1 MNRFF
6 HRRPKLFSGMIGTLI
21 CCLVVFPI
29 VNTGVLSTEAL
40 AQVINTEDLDAQVQD
55 QDQDQDQEISTL
67 SKDEKKKMVETGV
80 AQYEQGNWI
89 EARQTLEQAREAF
102 PENFAVPYYLGLIY
116 LKEGQRSAAIA
127 EWQQYVAM
135 DPDSENAMKIRKS
148 LTILLR
154 EQAQEYARRAI
165 ANEAALP
172 DVPLAEN
179 TVAVTPFR
187 NLGSA
192 DLAPLGKGMAAM
204 VIHDLTQVGD
214 LQVVE
219 RIKLQV
225 LLDEMKLGKSDLVD
239 PQTAPKVGR
248 LLRARNVT
256 AGTFADLEKESLQ
269 VASAVVDAE
278 HDKTIGTQDVQ
289 GEMKKFY
296 ELEKEIACSIVQDL
310 GKDCNDMPK
319 AFEKVHTKSL
329 PAFVAFSQGLDHF
342 DAEEYDQARDK
353 FQDALDEDPDFDL
366 ARAAL
371 IATPFSAM
379 LLMTTSQLVSSA
391 SATGVSSGA
400 AGGAVAASTAGG
412 VSLGTT
418 AAIVGGAAL
427 IGGGAAALGGG
438 GGGDETP
445 SPEPTVPDLAGNWR
459 GTWTDSDNNSGDILL
474 SITQDGT
481 NLTGN
486 ASVSGSECIS
496 TGTISGSVSNTTLDL
511 TITSGSDRASYNAT
525 YDVATNGIE
534 GNFNFVAGACAG
546 NTGNFSMT
554 QTGGADVSW

>member
-1 MNRFF
+1 
-6 HRRPKLFSGMIGTLI
+6 
-21 CCLVVFPI
+21 
-29 VNTGVLSTEAL
+29 
-40 AQVINTEDLDAQVQD
+40 
-55 QDQDQDQEISTL
+55 
-67 SKDEKKKMVETGV
+67 
-80 AQYEQGNWI
+80 
-89 EARQTLEQAREAF
+89 
-102 PENFAVPYYLGLIY
+102 
-116 LKEGQRSAAIA
+116 
-127 EWQQYVAM
+127 
-135 DPDSENAMKIRKS
+135 
-148 LTILLR
+148 
-154 EQAQEYARRAI
+154 
-165 ANEAALP
+165 
-172 DVPLAEN
+172 
-179 TVAVTPFR
+179 
-187 NLGSA
+187 
-192 DLAPLGKGMAAM
+192 
-204 VIHDLTQVGD
+204 
-214 LQVVE
+214 VVE

-225 LLDEMKLGKSDLVD
+225 LLDEIELSKSDLVD
-239 PQTAPKVGR
+239 PQTAPKVGK

-256 AGTFADLEKESLQ
+256 AGTLADLEKENLQ

-296 ELEKEIACSIVQDL
+296 ELQKEISCSIVQDL
-310 GKDCNDMPK
+310 GKDCKDMPK
-319 AFEKVHTKSL
+319 AFDKVHTKSL

-400 AGGAVAASTAGG
+400 AGGAVAASAAGG

-438 GGGDETP
+438 GGGGGDDTP
-445 SPEPTVPDLAGNWR
+445 APAPAVPDVAGNWR
-459 GTWTDSDNNSGDILL
+459 GTWTDSDNNSGDIVL

-496 TGTISGSVSNTTLDL
+496 TGTISGSVSSTTLDL
-511 TITSGSDRASYNAT
+511 TITSGSDRASYSAT
-525 YDVATNGIE
+525 YDASTNGIE
-534 GNFNFVAGACAG
+534 GNFNFEAGACAG
-546 NTGNFSMT
+546 DTGNFSMT

>member
-6 HRRPKLFSGMIGTLI
+6 HRRPKVLSGMIGTLI
-21 CCLVVFPI
+21 YFLVVFPI

-40 AQVINTEDLDAQVQD
+40 AQVINTDDLDAQVQE
-55 QDQDQDQEISTL
+55 QEIPTL
-67 SKDEKKKMVETGV
+67 SKDEKKKLVETGV

-89 EARQTLEQAREAF
+89 EARHTLEQAREVF

-127 EWQQYVAM
+127 EWQHYVAM
-135 DPDSENAMKIRKS
+135 DPGSENAMKIRKS

-192 DLAPLGKGMAAM
+192 DIAPLGKGMAAM

-225 LLDEMKLGKSDLVD
+225 LLDEIKLGESDLVD
-239 PQTAPKVGR
+239 AQTAPKVGR

-256 AGTFADLEKESLQ
+256 AGTMADLEKESLQ

-310 GKDCNDMPK
+310 GRDCKDMPK
-319 AFEKVHTKSL
+319 AFDKVHTKSL

-353 FQDALDEDPDFDL
+353 FQDALDEDPDFYL

-400 AGGAVAASTAGG
+400 AGGAVAASAAGG
-412 VSLGTT
+412 VSLGVT
-418 AAIVGGAAL
+418 AAIVGGAVL
-427 IGGGAAALGGG
+427 TGGGALALSGGGGGDDDGGG
-438 GGGDETP
+438 GGGDTP
-445 SPEPTVPDLAGNWR
+445 YDVSGNWR
-459 GTWTDSDNNSGDILL
+459 GTWTDSDNNSGDIVL

-481 NLTGN
+481 SLTGN

-511 TITSGSDRASYNAT
+511 TITSGTDRASYSAT
-525 YDVATNGIE
+525 YDASTNGIQ
-534 GNFNFVAGACAG
+534 GNFSFEAGACAG